1 MAVGEPYDAQVTVT
15 DAELPFGGPK
25 SAVNDSVEVEAH
37 RARVRRRLLPPKPT
51 DRVAGWVGAIAVT
64 ALAGFLRFWEL
75 GQPRV
80 FVFDETYYAKDA
92 YGLLNHGYEQ
102 DFVDKADDKILSGN
116 LDVFSD
122 TASYVVHPPLGKW
135 IIATG
140 EQIFG
145 MNPFGW
151 RVAVA
156 VLGTL
161 SVLLLARL
169 VRRMTRSTVLGTIAG
184 FLLAIDGLHLVMSR
198 TALLDLPLSFFLLA
212 AFGALV
218 FDREHGRRRAAARL
232 EGFEGSTFGPGLGFR
247 PWRILAGV
255 LLGAA
260 LATKWNALFFIGA
273 FGLLSVW
280 WDVSARR
287 VAGTRSPWLGSLS
300 RDALPAFLSI
310 VPTAIVTYVVTW
322 SGWLVTSGG
331 YYRSWG
337 SENPSTLFGWIPDP
351 LRSLWHYHAEAW
363 RFHTGLNSEHPYES
377 HPWSWLVQ
385 GRPVS
390 FYYQEYGRGELG
402 CDVERCAREVLAVGN
417 PVIWWSAAAA
427 VLVMVWLVISKRDW
441 RAGAV
446 LAALAAGWLPWFW
459 YADHNERTMFSFYA
473 VSFLPFLI
481 MAITICLGF
490 ILGPKDASP
499 RRRTVGASAVGAFL
513 LLATLAAVAM
523 APLWMAQV
531 LPYEDWLDRL
541 FGIRSWI

>member
-1 MAVGEPYDAQVTVT
+1 M
-15 DAELPFGGPK
+15 
-25 SAVNDSVEVEAH
+25 SA
-37 RARVRRRLLPPKPT
+37 L
-51 DRVAGWVGAIAVT
+51 AVT

-75 GQPRV
+75 GQPRA

-102 DFVDKADDKILSGN
+102 DFVDKADDKILRGD

-169 VRRMTRSTVLGTIAG
+169 VRRMTGSTVLGTIAG

-260 LATKWNALFFIGA
+260 LATKWNALFFVGA

-287 VAGTRSPWLGSLS
+287 VAGARSPWLGSLS

-322 SGWLVTSGG
+322 SGWLATSGG
-331 YYRSWG
+331 YYRTWG
-337 SENPSTLFGWIPDP
+337 SENPSTLFGWVPD
-351 LRSLWHYHAEAW
+351 S
-363 RFHTGLNSEHPYES
+363 
-377 HPWSWLVQ
+377 
-385 GRPVS
+385 
-390 FYYQEYGRGELG
+390 
-402 CDVERCAREVLAVGN
+402 
-417 PVIWWSAAAA
+417 
-427 VLVMVWLVISKRDW
+427 
-441 RAGAV
+441 
-446 LAALAAGWLPWFW
+446 
-459 YADHNERTMFSFYA
+459 
-473 VSFLPFLI
+473 
-481 MAITICLGF
+481 
-490 ILGPKDASP
+490 
-499 RRRTVGASAVGAFL
+499 
-513 LLATLAAVAM
+513 AAVACGTTT
-523 APLWMAQV
+523 PRRGGST
-531 LPYEDWLDRL
+531 PD
-541 FGIRSWI
+541 